1 MAVRTSSEAAI
12 TVLKIEYGSPL
23 AAFSRSRRRMFSTS
37 TTASSTNSPIAIA
50 SPPSV
55 IVLIDNPSHLKTSIA
70 IRIDSGMAVSEISI
84 VRRLPRKKNS
94 TAATRQPAIS
104 SLSCRLPID
113 DSMKSAWRKITC
125 GAVMPCGTLPLRST
139 SAASMRLV
147 RSTVSAVGCF

>member
-1 MAVRTSSEAAI
+1 
-12 TVLKIEYGSPL
+12 
-23 AAFSRSRRRMFSTS
+23 MFSTS

-70 IRIDSGMAVSEISI
+70 IRIDSGMAVSEISM

-94 TAATRQPAIS
+94 TPATRQAAIS

-113 DSMKSAWRKITC
+113 ASMKSAWRKITC
-125 GAVMPCGTLPLRST
+125 GAVMPCGRLPLRSYQRRFDAFGQVDRIGRRLLLDAQDDRRH
-139 SAASMRLV
+139 AASWR
-147 RSTVSAVGCF
+147 R